1 MLVKGTASLAQE
13 LGFTARYRARYK
25 TCMREVCHSS
35 VRKKEVY
42 TVGGEMDTGQS

>member
-25 TCMREVCHSS
+25 TCMREVSHSS
-35 VRKKEVY
+35 VRKKVY